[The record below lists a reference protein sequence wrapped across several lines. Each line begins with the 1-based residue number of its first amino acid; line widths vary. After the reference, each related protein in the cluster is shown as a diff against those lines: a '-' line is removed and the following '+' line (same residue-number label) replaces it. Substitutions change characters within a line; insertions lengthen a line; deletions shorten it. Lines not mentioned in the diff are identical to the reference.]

1 MLNGREAK
9 PSVVLTKIF
18 EACPNN
24 PREAIENRI
33 GRLGEQFIN
42 CYTQQTK
49 EIPGSHIEFA
59 KKRLQLGTTLFYML
73 LEVTTIDE
81 QQKKGNTGIPVS
93 CIYLK
98 NLNGI
103 NWFVLGFARERIVP
117 EIVVCLLSGG
127 GALFVQQ
134 PAQIPLDT
142 RGSGSG
148 TLLLLQSHWSYGHK
162 HIW

>member
-1 MLNGREAK
+1 MRGTIFKLFNLQTPLTGHYLSRTDPHQKVSPISTAIESVNKLQTMLNGREAK

-98 NLNGI
+98 I
-103 NWFVLGFARERIVP
+103 
-117 EIVVCLLSGG
+117 
-127 GALFVQQ
+127 
-134 PAQIPLDT
+134 
-142 RGSGSG
+142 
-148 TLLLLQSHWSYGHK
+148 
-162 HIW
+162 